1 MKIPKIQTRT
11 DYESFAFMNGNRPLN
26 LKKIEKI
33 KEDILNGLNLLPYCP
48 VIVFEKDGILH
59 LVDGQH
65 RFKAAEDLNLPVHYV
80 ISEELNLFQIATMNS
95 KQDKWKEGDF
105 LKCYIELGIP
115 DYATLKSISEEF
127 KIGIAIVAELLQ
139 HGNYLRRK
147 EILDQFREGHFRSN
161 FENEAREM
169 LVLVN
174 SLFQRYTFYSDRNL
188 YLAVQMLKDKGL
200 CDFDFLKEKIKQ
212 APVMMDKQSTY
223 KEYIYNIERVYN
235 HKATN
240 RKVIF

>member
-1 MKIPKIQTRT
+1 MKIPIIQTRT

-33 KEDILNGLNLLPYCP
+33 KEDIQNGLNLLPYCP

-65 RFKAAEDLNLPVHYV
+65 RFKAAEELKLPVYYV
-80 ISEELNLFQIATMNS
+80 LSEELNLFQIATMNS
-95 KQDKWKEGDF
+95 KQDKWKEADF
-105 LKCYIELGIP
+105 LKCYIELGIQ
-115 DYATLKSISEEF
+115 DYAVLKNICNEF
-127 KIGIAIVAELLQ
+127 KVGIAIVAELLQ
-139 HGNYLRRK
+139 YGNYVKRR
-147 EILDQFREGHFRSN
+147 EVLDDFREGKFKNN
-161 FENEAREM
+161 FETEAREM
-169 LVLVN
+169 LNLVT

-200 CDFDFLKEKIKQ
+200 CDFEFLKEKVKQ
-212 APVMMDKQSTY
+212 APVMMDKQNSY
-223 KEYIYNIERVYN
+223 KEYIYNIERLYN